1 MPPIH
6 EAQPHHEAQPLQEA
20 QPLRGTI
27 LAVASFL
34 AFGALLV
41 LYGAN
46 ASELIETLG
55 LDYEEFGR
63 VGAMLSLGLGVGII
77 AAGPLVD
84 RLPRRPLFLAACGL
98 VLVATTTLGP
108 DSSYGAL
115 LAHTVAIGF
124 GAGFYETVLNALI
137 VEDLGPRAPRR
148 LIFVHAAA
156 TAAASATPL
165 LFEFL
170 RGLSPLFW
178 YDTFRMVGTLHAFLI
193 LGALFVP
200 MGAPRAFANEVETTN
215 HPASTRRDDRRSLY
229 AVCLAC
235 FAYVGVEAAATL
247 FVADHATSVLGLGEE
262 RAARTIS
269 AFWGGLLV
277 GRLAIGL
284 SPRPIGGGTIAALA
298 AVAAGFFVL
307 FGQGWISS
315 PEMAMAVIGFF
326 LGGVFPVMIG
336 LAGIALPSSPGLAV
350 GLAGGLGSLGGFVVP
365 WVTGVIAQSTS
376 LSFGLMT
383 QGGWLALLV
392 AGAVI
397 AGRRLETT

>member
-1 MPPIH
+1 MP
-6 EAQPHHEAQPLQEA
+6 
-20 QPLRGTI
+20 PLRGTI
-27 LAVASFL
+27 LSIASFL

-41 LYGAN
+41 LFGAN

-77 AAGPLVD
+77 AAGPLID
-84 RLPRRPLFLAACGL
+84 RLPRRPLYVTACSL
-98 VLVATTTLGP
+98 VLVATTPLGP
-108 DSSYGAL
+108 ESSYGQL
-115 LAHTVAIGF
+115 LLHTIAIGF

-137 VEDLGPRAPRR
+137 VEGFGTRAPRR
-148 LIFVHAAA
+148 LVFVHAGA
-156 TAAASATPL
+156 TAAAAATPL
-165 LFEFL
+165 LFEFI
-170 RGLSPLFW
+170 RSTTPLFW
-178 YDTFRMVGTLHAFLI
+178 YDTFRLAGAAHALLI

-200 MGAPRAFANEVETTN
+200 MAPPGGHARE
-215 HPASTRRDDRRSLY
+215 DDSVAAPLRVDDPRTLA

-247 FVADHATSVLGLGEE
+247 FVADHATTVLGLGAE

-284 SPRPIGGGTIAALA
+284 SPRPVGGFAIAALA
-298 AVAAGFFVL
+298 SVAALLFVA
-307 FGQGWISS
+307 FGQGGIAS
-315 PEMAMAVIGFF
+315 PEIATAAIGFF

-336 LAGIALPSSPGLAV
+336 LAGIALPSRPGLAV

-365 WVTGVIAQSTS
+365 WISGLVAQTSS
-376 LSFGLMT
+376 LSFALSTLGL
-383 QGGWLALLV
+383 WLGLLV
-392 AGAVI
+392 AGAAI
-397 AGRRLETT
+397 THIRLRDA

>member
-1 MPPIH
+1 MPPLK
-6 EAQPHHEAQPLQEA
+6 EAQPLQEA
-20 QPLRGTI
+20 QPLRGML

-77 AAGPLVD
+77 VAGPLID
-84 RLPRRPLFLAACGL
+84 RFPRRPLFLGACGL

-108 DSSYGAL
+108 GTSYGAL

-148 LIFVHAAA
+148 LVFVHAAA
-156 TAAASATPL
+156 TAAAAATPL
-165 LFEFL
+165 LFEAM
-170 RGLSPLFW
+170 RSASPLFW
-178 YDTFRMVGTLHAFLI
+178 YDTFRLAGAAHALLI
-193 LGALFVP
+193 LGAVFVP
-200 MGAPRAFANEVETTN
+200 MTGPRGHAAPTTATMHAAPRR
-215 HPASTRRDDRRSLY
+215 SDDRRTLY

-235 FAYVGVEAAATL
+235 FAYVGIESAITL
-247 FVADHATSVLGLGEE
+247 FVADHATTALGLDEA

-298 AVAAGFFVL
+298 AVAAVLVVL
-307 FGQGWISS
+307 FGQGAIGT
-315 PEMAMAVIGFF
+315 PEGAMAGVGFF

-336 LAGIALPSSPGLAV
+336 LAGLTLPSAPGLAV

-365 WVTGVIAQSTS
+365 WTTGTIAQATD
-376 LSFGLMT
+376 LSFGLT
-383 QGGWLALLV
+383 TLGLWLGLLV
-392 AGAVI
+392 AGGAV
-397 AGRRLETT
+397 AHHRLRDA